1 MPNSIFAGAP
11 TQTPLPH
18 TYQLYLR
25 GPTSEEKEG
34 KERRRERGGQEEK
47 GEDRKREGKGFA
59 GPMCNCFLRAC
70 YGSDMTVT

>member
-47 GEDRKREGKGFA
+47 GEIEKERGRDLPDQCETASYAPVMDRI
-59 GPMCNCFLRAC
+59 
-70 YGSDMTVT
+70 